1 VTDSQAI
8 AVRRSTDIA
17 QVEELEQALRTG
29 VAPDVEKVDAEQQ
42 ARELV
47 EQLLSAETDEELER
61 PEAEG
66 WSNFVGVPFEVQSFV
81 WRPSSFEDG
90 QPVFLVV
97 RAIDLRDGRL
107 RVLTTGSAQSMAQL
121 VNRAKRGSLPAVL
134 ELKSATAKES
144 GNTVYWLATPEA
156 VAEQRRQEA
165 LEEAKAAE
173 AAADAAG
180 EATDAAS
187 A

>member
-1 VTDSQAI
+1 MSESQAI
-8 AVRRSTDIA
+8 TVRKSTDVAAIG
-17 QVEELEQALRTG
+17 ELEQALRTG
-29 VAPDVEKVDAEQQ
+29 VAPEVAEQNPEDV
-42 ARELV
+42 ARELI

-66 WSNFVGVPFEVQSFV
+66 WGEYVGVPFEVQSFV
-81 WRPSSFEDG
+81 WRPSSFDEG

-97 RAIDLRDGRL
+97 RATDLRDGRL
-107 RVLTTGSAQSMAQL
+107 RVLTTGSGQAIAQL

-134 ELKSATAKES
+134 ELRSTETKAK
-144 GNTVYWLATPEA
+144 GRTVYWLATPEA

-173 AAADAAG
+173 AAAAG
-180 EATDAAS
+180 ADDDTAS
-187 A
+187 E